1 MGGGEGETG
10 GGWAK
15 AKGGRRGESRGRDG
29 RGVRECGGEK
39 KNEEGKNL
47 KTDLTQ
53 NVGGGVESAG
63 EGIEMVGE
71 WGGRGLRG
79 EERDEVFVPEGHL
92 LREDELLVGR
102 EELGVGGGSAYQ
114 RLNFKLSV

>member
-10 GGWAK
+10 GGWAN

-29 RGVRECGGEK
+29 RGERVRREK
-39 KNEEGKNL
+39 RMRRANL

-102 EELGVGGGSAYQ
+102 EELRGGGGGSAYQ
-114 RLNFKLSV
+114 SENFKLSV